1 MATASVGDSLPDL
14 GASSAPAVQGT
25 FSSLIAAL
33 LVAWQGE
40 LGLCPVVGE
49 GRQQRETGAEDPEQ
63 GAYCEWLST
72 YAAVRPNA
80 SDSQHQA
87 LRRCSQREP
96 EPEPS
101 LFWPMHTLRADPPS
115 VHAVAWLHSLF
126 HTDLYARLGRSYRQ
140 DQPTVKRI
148 ARLRAYGMSQMQI
161 ARRLGL
167 KPQEVSKA
175 VGQFY
180 A

>member
-1 MATASVGDSLPDL
+1 M
-14 GASSAPAVQGT
+14 
-25 FSSLIAAL
+25 
-33 LVAWQGE
+33 
-40 LGLCPVVGE
+40 
-49 GRQQRETGAEDPEQ
+49 
-63 GAYCEWLST
+63 
-72 YAAVRPNA
+72 
-80 SDSQHQA
+80 
-87 LRRCSQREP
+87 
-96 EPEPS
+96 
-101 LFWPMHTLRADPPS
+101 
-115 VHAVAWLHSLF
+115 AWLHSLF